1 MFPFPSPTPKRR
13 PSRLQTVQTTQ
24 TLQTEY
30 LLFPFLQPNLNF
42 TKHDV
47 HKHDRVLLLFTKKK
61 GNKKYFNCTVC
72 TVFAVCSLQSS
83 CFGVTTFPCTLR
95 NINYLEVHFVS
106 QKLKIN
112 QWYNRG
118 PVYTTP
124 NQAVIN
130 WHGLKLS

>member
-13 PSRLQTVQTTQ
+13 PSRPRRPCRLNT
-24 TLQTEY
+24 Y
-30 LLFPFLQPNLNF
+30 CFLFCSEILISRNTNINKQ
-42 TKHDV
+42 
-47 HKHDRVLLLFTKKK
+47 DRVLLLFTKKK
-61 GNKKYFNCTVC
+61 KKTKSIS
-72 TVFAVCSLQSS
+72 TAQSAQSS
-83 CFGVTTFPCTLR
+83 QSLCFRVTTFPCILP

-106 QKLKIN
+106 QERKIN